1 MRPLAETGVRGTAFW
16 LLVLAS
22 TAGYVVNG
30 ASTPVVPRL
39 ATDQL
44 GADPALGGL
53 LVSLAGF
60 VAIGAMPV
68 AGVLSDRL
76 GARRVLLGAGLL
88 AAVGLGVVLVALSL
102 PALAVSRVV
111 FGAGNAAT
119 ATALTAWVV
128 AEIPVT
134 QRSRALGLF
143 GLAVWIGL
151 ALGPVIGENLYQSA
165 GHRTVWIVAIGAQL
179 GGLAVALLAR
189 GGSAPVPSLA
199 HRSSTRPTGTG
210 LALVLRAVVRPGA
223 AGLVAWAA
231 EGFMIAFLIQHLVGQ
246 GVGAQGLT
254 GAANVFTVFAASVV
268 GVRLLLGGLPDRI
281 GPVRTARGAL
291 VVLAAGLVVLALAR
305 DFPTAAAG
313 AVLVGAGYSPLF
325 PTLTILATRALD
337 DRSRAT
343 GVGVFSAVTSAGYA
357 LGSLAGGVLVSAVGS
372 GWALVVL
379 ALLEL
384 TAVPALGRHD
394 GGRGPGRDPGPG
406 LRAR

>member
-1 MRPLAETGVRGTAFW
+1 VRPLAETGVRGAAFW

-44 GADPALGGL
+44 GADAALGGL

-76 GARRVLLGAGLL
+76 GPRRVLLGAGLL
-88 AAVGLGVVLVALSL
+88 ATFGLGIVLVALSI
-102 PALAVSRVV
+102 PTLAVSRVV

-128 AEIPVT
+128 VEVPVT

-151 ALGPVIGENLYQSA
+151 AVGPVVGENLYQSA
-165 GHRTVWIVAIGAQL
+165 GHRSVWIVAIGIQL
-179 GGLAVALLAR
+179 GGLALALLAR
-189 GGSAPVPSLA
+189 DGSAPA
-199 HRSSTRPTGTG
+199 HRSAARPTGTG
-210 LALVLRAVVRPGA
+210 VGPVLRAVVRPGA

-268 GVRLLLGGLPDRI
+268 GVRLLLGGLPDRL

-291 VVLAAGLVVLALAR
+291 VVLAAGLVVLAVAH
-305 DFPTAAAG
+305 DFRVAAAG

-325 PTLTILATRALD
+325 PTLTILSTRALD
-337 DRSRAT
+337 ARSRAT

-357 LGSLAGGVLVSAVGS
+357 IGSLLGGVLVSAVGS

-379 ALLEL
+379 AALQLA
-384 TAVPALGRHD
+384 AVPALGRHD
-394 GGRGPGRDPGPG
+394 RGR
-406 LRAR
+406 

>member
-1 MRPLAETGVRGTAFW
+1 VRPLAETGTRGTAFW
-16 LLVLAS
+16 LLVVAS

-44 GADPALGGL
+44 GADPAVGGL

-60 VAIGAMPV
+60 VAIGAMPL
-68 AGVLSDRL
+68 AGILSDRL
-76 GARRVLLGAGLL
+76 GPRRVLLGAGLL
-88 AAVGLGVVLVALSL
+88 AAAGLGIVLVSLSV
-102 PALAVSRVV
+102 PSLAVSRLV

-128 AEIPVT
+128 AEVPVT

-151 ALGPVIGENLYQSA
+151 ALGPVVGENLYQSA
-165 GHRTVWIVAIGAQL
+165 GHRTVWVVAIGIQL
-179 GGLAVALLAR
+179 AGLGVALLTR
-189 GGSAPVPSLA
+189 GGSAPV
-199 HRSSTRPTGTG
+199 HRSPVRPAAAG
-210 LALVLRAVVRPGA
+210 LAAVLRAVVRPGA

-291 VVLAAGLVVLALAR
+291 VVLAAGLVVLAVAR

-325 PTLTILATRALD
+325 PTLTILSTRRLD
-337 DRSRAT
+337 DRTRAT

-357 LGSLAGGVLVSAVGS
+357 VGSLVGGVLVSAVGS

-379 ALLEL
+379 AALQLA
-384 TAVPALGRHD
+384 AVPALGRHD
-394 GGRGPGRDPGPG
+394 GSGTGRD
-406 LRAR
+406 LRVR

>member
-1 MRPLAETGVRGTAFW
+1 MRPLAETGTRGTAFW
-16 LLVLAS
+16 LLVVAS

-30 ASTPVVPRL
+30 ASTPVVPRV

-44 GADPALGGL
+44 GADPAVGGL

-60 VAIGAMPV
+60 VAIGAMPL
-68 AGVLSDRL
+68 AGILSDRL
-76 GARRVLLGAGLL
+76 GPRRVLLGAGLL
-88 AAVGLGVVLVALSL
+88 AAAGLGIVLVALSV
-102 PALAVSRVV
+102 PSLAVSRLV
-111 FGAGNAAT
+111 FGAGYAAT

-128 AEIPVT
+128 AEVPVT

-151 ALGPVIGENLYQSA
+151 ALGPVVGENLYQSA
-165 GHRTVWIVAIGAQL
+165 GHRTVWVVAIGIQL
-179 GGLAVALLAR
+179 AGLGVALLTR
-189 GGSAPVPSLA
+189 GGSAPV
-199 HRSSTRPTGTG
+199 HRSPARPAGAG
-210 LALVLRAVVRPGA
+210 LAAVLRAVVRPGA

-291 VVLAAGLVVLALAR
+291 VVLAAGLVVLAVAH

-325 PTLTILATRALD
+325 PTLTILSTRTLD
-337 DRSRAT
+337 DRTRAT

-357 LGSLAGGVLVSAVGS
+357 VGSLVGGVLVSAVGS
-372 GWALVVL
+372 G
-379 ALLEL
+379 
-384 TAVPALGRHD
+384 
-394 GGRGPGRDPGPG
+394 
-406 LRAR
+406 

>member
-1 MRPLAETGVRGTAFW
+1 MRPLAEAGTRGAAFW
-16 LLVLAS
+16 LLVVAS

-44 GADPALGGL
+44 GADPAVGGL

-60 VAIGAMPV
+60 VAIGAMPL
-68 AGVLSDRL
+68 AGILSDRL
-76 GARRVLLGAGLL
+76 GPRRVLLGAGLL
-88 AAVGLGVVLVALSL
+88 AATGLGIVLVALSI
-102 PALAVSRVV
+102 PSLAVSRLV

-128 AEIPVT
+128 AEVPVI

-151 ALGPVIGENLYQSA
+151 ALGPVVGENLYQSA
-165 GHRTVWIVAIGAQL
+165 GHRAVWVVAIGIQL
-179 GGLAVALLAR
+179 AGLGVALLTR
-189 GGSAPVPSLA
+189 GGSAPV
-199 HRSSTRPTGTG
+199 HRSPARPAGAG
-210 LALVLRAVVRPGA
+210 RAAVLRAVVRPGA

-246 GVGAQGLT
+246 GVGAQGPT

-291 VVLAAGLVVLALAR
+291 VVLAAGLVVLAVAR

-325 PTLTILATRALD
+325 PTLTILSTRTLD
-337 DRSRAT
+337 DRARAT

-357 LGSLAGGVLVSAVGS
+357 VGSLVGGVLVSAVGS
-372 GWALVVL
+372 GWALVLFAALQL
-379 ALLEL
+379 A
-384 TAVPALGRHD
+384 AVPALGRHD
-394 GGRGPGRDPGPG
+394 GGGTGRD

>member
-1 MRPLAETGVRGTAFW
+1 MRPLAETGVRGGAFW

-76 GARRVLLGAGLL
+76 GPRRVLLGAGLL
-88 AAVGLGVVLVALSL
+88 AAVGLGIVLVALSI
-102 PALAVSRVV
+102 PTLAVSRVV

-128 AEIPVT
+128 AEVPVT

-151 ALGPVIGENLYQSA
+151 ALGPVVGENLYQSA
-165 GHRTVWIVAIGAQL
+165 GHRSVWIVAIGIQL
-179 GGLAVALLAR
+179 AGLAVALLVR
-189 GGSAPVPSLA
+189 DGSAPT
-199 HRSSTRPTGTG
+199 HRSSARPTGTG
-210 LALVLRAVVRPGA
+210 IAPVLRAVVRPGA

-291 VVLAAGLVVLALAR
+291 VVLAAGLVVLAVAH

-325 PTLTILATRALD
+325 PTLTILSTGSLD

-357 LGSLAGGVLVSAVGS
+357 VGSLVGGVLVSAVGS

-379 ALLEL
+379 AALQLA
-384 TAVPALGRHD
+384 AVPALGRHD
-394 GGRGPGRDPGPG
+394 RGR
-406 LRAR
+406 

>member
-1 MRPLAETGVRGTAFW
+1 VRPLAETGTRGLAFW
-16 LLVLAS
+16 LLVVAS

-30 ASTPVVPRL
+30 ASTPAVPRV

-44 GADPALGGL
+44 GADPAVGGL

-60 VAIGAMPV
+60 VAIGAMPL

-76 GARRVLLGAGLL
+76 GPRRVLLGAGLL
-88 AAVGLGVVLVALSL
+88 AALGLGIVLVALSV
-102 PALAVSRVV
+102 PSLAVSRLV

-128 AEIPVT
+128 AEVPVT

-151 ALGPVIGENLYQSA
+151 AVGPVVGENLYQSA
-165 GHRTVWIVAIGAQL
+165 GHRTVWVVAIGTQL
-179 GGLAVALLAR
+179 AGLGLALLTR
-189 GGSAPVPSLA
+189 GGSAPVRRTPA
-199 HRSSTRPTGTG
+199 RSAGAG
-210 LALVLRAVVRPGA
+210 LAAVLRTVLRPGA

-291 VVLAAGLVVLALAR
+291 VVLAAGLVVLAVAR

-325 PTLTILATRALD
+325 PTLTILSTRTLD
-337 DRSRAT
+337 DRTRAT

-357 LGSLAGGVLVSAVGS
+357 VGSLVGGVLVSAVGS

-379 ALLEL
+379 AALQLA
-384 TAVPALGRHD
+384 AVPALGRHD
-394 GGRGPGRDPGPG
+394 GNGTGRD